1 MKDIIIFIFSFYFCL
16 ISVLAY
22 GNFFQKILFT
32 KSNINHSNNIYTG
45 FYGLMFITLV
55 SLITSYFLKHNFYHN
70 LILHGIGFFYFFF
83 HIKKNKIFIKNIFL
97 ISIFLFSILLIS
109 KTHDDFSYY
118 HLPFTKFLTENHII
132 FGMGHLNLGYNFLS
146 SLFFLNSTFY
156 LPFIELYSFHFSIIF
171 FLIFFNYFL
180 LETILLKNTN
190 LFLKYFYLLTFI
202 FFNVS
207 FNSLAEFG
215 MDKSG
220 QLLIVILIIKLFEI
234 IIFNEKKKL
243 DQILFLIP
251 LLGLCISIKTYFL
264 TYVILSFSI
273 FLIDKSY
280 LKNIKF
286 ILFSRSFF
294 TFFVILLI
302 TFSHHFISTGCLI
315 SPLPYLCFDDY
326 FSWSRSIDDVK
337 GLSIWLE
344 QWSKAGAG
352 PDFRVDDELKYIQNF
367 NWVPHWFEKYFIVKF
382 LDQIAILTVSI
393 IFILLFLKKF
403 SFSNNK
409 IFFKRKLSFFYFIII
424 AIFYIWFT
432 QHPTL
437 RYGGY
442 SIFYLLIA
450 FPISIIFYKLDNKK
464 EYQKNIK
471 FLIIFI
477 FIIVNIKNFNRI
489 NNEIERNDIYSF
501 KNFPFFSIEKKDYT
515 KKKFK
520 SGLIIYSAHHC
531 WATPTPCGNINDFNN
546 LSVKEKKGYN
556 FIQMKK

>member
-1 MKDIIIFIFSFYFCL
+1 M
-16 ISVLAY
+16 
-22 GNFFQKILFT
+22 
-32 KSNINHSNNIYTG
+32 
-45 FYGLMFITLV
+45 
-55 SLITSYFLKHNFYHN
+55 
-70 LILHGIGFFYFFF
+70 
-83 HIKKNKIFIKNIFL
+83 
-97 ISIFLFSILLIS
+97 
-109 KTHDDFSYY
+109 
-118 HLPFTKFLTENHII
+118 
-132 FGMGHLNLGYNFLS
+132 
-146 SLFFLNSTFY
+146 
-156 LPFIELYSFHFSIIF
+156 
-171 FLIFFNYFL
+171 
-180 LETILLKNTN
+180 
-190 LFLKYFYLLTFI
+190 
-202 FFNVS
+202 
-207 FNSLAEFG
+207 
-215 MDKSG
+215 
-220 QLLIVILIIKLFEI
+220 
-234 IIFNEKKKL
+234 
-243 DQILFLIP
+243 IP

-403 SFSNNK
+403 SFPNNK

-489 NNEIERNDIYSF
+489 NNEIEEMIYTALKISL
-501 KNFPFFSIEKKDYT
+501 FF
-515 KKKFK
+515 
-520 SGLIIYSAHHC
+520 
-531 WATPTPCGNINDFNN
+531 
-546 LSVKEKKGYN
+546 
-556 FIQMKK
+556 Q